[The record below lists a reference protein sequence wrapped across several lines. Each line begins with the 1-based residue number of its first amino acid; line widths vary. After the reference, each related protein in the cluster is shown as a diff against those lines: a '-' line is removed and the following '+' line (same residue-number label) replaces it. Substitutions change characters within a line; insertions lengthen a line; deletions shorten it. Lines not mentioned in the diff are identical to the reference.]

1 MSLSVNG
8 TARSYDTALN
18 AEGRRPEPVTFRLRH
33 T

>member
-18 AEGRRPEPVTFRLRH
+18 AEGRRPERSRFACATP
-33 T
+33 